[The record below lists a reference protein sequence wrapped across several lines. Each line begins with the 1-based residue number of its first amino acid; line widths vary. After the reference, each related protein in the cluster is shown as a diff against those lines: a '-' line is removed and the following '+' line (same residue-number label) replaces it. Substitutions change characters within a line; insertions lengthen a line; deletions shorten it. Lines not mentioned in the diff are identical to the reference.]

1 MDVLAILGQKGG
13 TGKTTVATNLAVA
26 AENDN
31 KKTVIFDLD
40 PQATASFWKDLREE
54 QQVIDTPAVISIQ
67 AIRLKAMIEA
77 SRENNVDLVI
87 IDGAAVARDIIL
99 DAANVADFA
108 LLPTKPAIFD
118 SASLIQT
125 INIIKGVN
133 LPASMVLNA
142 ISPVG
147 KENQEAID
155 LAGSIDINICP
166 VTIGNRKAFFKSQA
180 KGQSVQEYEPNG
192 KAAEEISKLYTYTC
206 IHLKKDK

>member
-142 ISPVG
+142 ISPIG

-155 LAGSIDINICP
+155 LAGSIDINMCP

>member
-40 PQATASFWKDLREE
+40 PQATASFWKDLRKE
-54 QQVIDTPAVISIQ
+54 QQGIDTPAVVSIQ
-67 AIRLKAMIEA
+67 AIRLKAMVEA

-142 ISPVG
+142 ISPIG

-155 LAGSIDINICP
+155 LAKNIDIDMCP

-180 KGQSVQEYEPNG
+180 KGQSVQEYEPSG
-192 KAAEEISKLYTYTC
+192 KAAGEISRLYTYTC
-206 IHLKKDK
+206 IHLKRDK

>member
-54 QQVIDTPAVISIQ
+54 QQAIDTPAVISIQ

-142 ISPVG
+142 ISPIG

-155 LAGSIDINICP
+155 LAGSIDINMCP